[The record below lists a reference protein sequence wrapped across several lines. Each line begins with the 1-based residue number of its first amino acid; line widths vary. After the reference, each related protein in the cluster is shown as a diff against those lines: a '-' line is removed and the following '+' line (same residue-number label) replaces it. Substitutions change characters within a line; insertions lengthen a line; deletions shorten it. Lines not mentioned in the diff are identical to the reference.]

1 MIKVNKKLK
10 ILNFYGIKF
19 YNWEFKKI
27 LKRINSGGYLVAPAA
42 SALTQ
47 IHKDN
52 IYYESIKKSDCAIFD
67 SGFFCILLRLFGIYN
82 ATKLSGYLFLKKIL
96 KEKSIKKKKI
106 LLVNA
111 SILQEE
117 KNKEL
122 MNINKFKNILC
133 YKAPFYRSN
142 KIVDLKIIDYIQK
155 KKPFYIII
163 NIGGGKQEPL
173 ALYIKKNIKFKIS
186 ILCLGGAID
195 FITGT
200 QAPINELIDKLY
212 LGWFLRIIFNPKI
225 FFLRVFNS
233 LHLIFYFINRNYLAR
248 HH

>member
-1 MIKVNKKLK
+1 MIKANKKLK

-42 SALTQ
+42 SALSQ
-47 IHKDN
+47 IHKDK
-52 IYYESIKKSDCAIFD
+52 IYYDSIKKSSCAIFD
-67 SGFFCILLRLFGIYN
+67 SGFFCVLLRLFGVYN
-82 ATKLSGYLFLKKIL
+82 ATKLSGFLFLKYIL

-106 LLVNA
+106 LLINS

-122 MNINKFKNILC
+122 MNINKFKKILS
-133 YKAPFYRSN
+133 YKSPFYRSN

-155 KKPFYIII
+155 KKPSYVII

-195 FITGT
+195 FITGI

-212 LGWFLRIIFNPKI
+212 LGWLLRIIFNLKI

-233 LHLIFYFINRNYLAR
+233 LYLIFYFKNRNYLAR
-248 HH
+248 YY